1 MLVSQLLLL
10 DMLVM
15 LVSQLLLD
23 MLVSQLLLVSL
34 PSMPNWLAPKSD
46 LSGLCNIC
54 AVSDFLR
61 HTSCSRTGRWGST
74 GGCCLLLS
82 QVRESQAMSRYCLQF
97 DVIIYK
103 TSGSLNAFY
112 FMF

>member
-1 MLVSQLLLL
+1 
-10 DMLVM
+10 M

-23 MLVSQLLLVSL
+23 MPVMLVSQLLLVDMLVSQLLLVTKPSL
-34 PSMPNWLAPKSD
+34 PNLLAPKSD

-61 HTSCSRTGRWGST
+61 HTSCSRTEKWGST
-74 GGCCLLLS
+74 GGCCSLLS
-82 QVRESQAMSRYCLQF
+82 QVRESQAMSRYWLQF

>member
-1 MLVSQLLLL
+1 MGSQLLL

-15 LVSQLLLD
+15 LVSQLLLVD
-23 MLVSQLLLVSL
+23 MLVSQLLLVTKPSL
-34 PSMPNWLAPKSD
+34 PNLLAPKGD

-74 GGCCLLLS
+74 GGRCCSLLS
-82 QVRESQAMSRYCLQF
+82 QVRESQAMSRFWLQYF
-97 DVIIYK
+97 VII
-103 TSGSLNAFY
+103 
-112 FMF
+112 